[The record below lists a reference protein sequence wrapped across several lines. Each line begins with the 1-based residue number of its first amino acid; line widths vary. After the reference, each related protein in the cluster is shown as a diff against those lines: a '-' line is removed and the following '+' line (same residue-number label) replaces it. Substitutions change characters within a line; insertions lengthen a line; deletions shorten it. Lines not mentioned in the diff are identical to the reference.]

1 MTNKPVTFGIPRGV
15 VFEMHMQGSPLPP
28 AVRPPTG
35 NLDATAW
42 ICCTEEEART
52 MAAWLSSR
60 REQSP
65 QYEAAARV
73 IDLTLRQR
81 EPMTSDQPSQNMKC
95 RYDAYR

>member
-1 MTNKPVTFGIPRGV
+1 MTKKPVTFGISRRV
-15 VFEMHMQGSPLPP
+15 VFEMQRQDGPLPP

-35 NLDATAW
+35 NLDDTAW
-42 ICCTEEEART
+42 IRCTEEEART

-60 REQSP
+60 REQNP

-81 EPMTSDQPSQNMKC
+81 EPMTSDQPSQRKC
-95 RYDAYR
+95 GYDAYR